1 MSPQDQALVDAI
13 WDGEDQGIDNKTI
26 EGIFAMADLALSRV
40 AEGKIF
46 VIPET
51 DTLH

>member
-13 WDGEDQGIDNKTI
+13 WDGEDVDNATI
-26 EGIFAMADLALSRV
+26 EGIFAMAELALDRV

-46 VIPET
+46 VIPDS